1 MNNVVSIPS
10 TRDRILDTL
19 LVYAIMDIGLEVD
32 PEIRFRVT
40 LGQENFITVNYSNSN
55 LERDMLSK
63 LKDKSKRFSIADRMN
78 FSLNMGNISWKV
90 DGQVCTY
97 CIGKNDCN
105 RNGDCGKTNILA
117 YAVLH
122 GYIESMGS
130 FSLPWS
136 PKPITKAGSRGRKC
150 ATLSVGVS
158 PYWSKGV
165 RKWDRGEWRENST
178 TVEHPVLPFA
188 LYGLANYAI
197 NVVTENRLIRLMF
210 SPPVGRELSH
220 LEAIKL
226 LTLVRRVVNSI
237 YIEMERFFRL
247 EFPSM
252 VFPFSMLCFLDV
264 PAIYMLH
271 QLSPSI
277 LLISYDYGL
286 YNSPKNPRGYEEL
299 SLADALDFYRQ
310 LGESFWDFKKMII
323 DLVSL
328 AGKEKYRSRVFDILI
343 KLALGIKNKEPSY
356 FNDALFDIQS
366 LRKEVNAKFF
376 VIGREE
382 MLAAHRAL
390 RTSH

>member
-1 MNNVVSIPS
+1 MSNVVSIPS
-10 TRDRILDTL
+10 TRDRVLDTL

-32 PEIRFRVT
+32 PDIRFRVT

-78 FSLNMGNISWKV
+78 FFLNMGNTSWKV
-90 DGQVCTY
+90 DKWVCTY
-97 CIGKNDCN
+97 CTGKNDCN

-122 GYIESMGS
+122 GYIKSMGS

-136 PKPITKAGSRGRKC
+136 PKSITKAGSRGRRC

-158 PYWSKGV
+158 PYWSKGI
-165 RKWDRGEWRENST
+165 RRWDMGEWREDST
-178 TVEHPVLPFA
+178 TVEHSVLPFA
-188 LYGLANYAI
+188 LYGLGNYTI
-197 NVVTENRLIRLMF
+197 NVVTGNMLIRLMF

-237 YIEMERFFRL
+237 YIEMQRFFRL

-252 VFPFSMLCFLDV
+252 VLPLSMLCFLDV

-271 QLSPSI
+271 QFSPSI
-277 LLISYDYGL
+277 LLISYDL
-286 YNSPKNPRGYEEL
+286 YRNSPKNPRGYEEL
-299 SLADALDFYRQ
+299 SLADALEFYRQ
-310 LGESFWDFKKMII
+310 IGESFWDFKKMII

-328 AGKEKYRSRVFDILI
+328 AEREEYRSRVFDILI

-356 FNDALFDIQS
+356 FNDALLNIQS
-366 LRKEVNAKFF
+366 LRKEVNVKFF